1 MVNQKKTKGVIGIL
15 TGGGD
20 VPGLNPAIRAV
31 TIRANREGYRVIGL
45 RRGWAGLIEIIRDSK
60 ANNSNC
66 YQELT
71 DDIVNKAGRTGGT
84 FLHTSRTRPSHVSKA
99 NVPEHLQDTYNADM
113 NDLTPEVIKN
123 LEWLGI
129 DYLIP
134 IGGDDTLS
142 YGVHLYRKGIKVIAI
157 PKTMDND
164 VPGTDYCIGFSTC
177 VSRTIQMTNTLR
189 TSAGSHERIM
199 VIEVF
204 GRYAGFTAML
214 PTMAGAAHRCVIPEY
229 EFDIDLLTRLLV
241 EDRNHN
247 PSKYS
252 IVLVSEGAM
261 FKGGEMIFAGSER
274 DAYGHAKLGGIG
286 DLVSDQIKD
295 LSAKYNNGKTINII
309 NQKLGYMVRG
319 GDPDALDS
327 IVPMA
332 YGNLALDLI
341 LKGLHGRIVVLKNG
355 RYDNVPLDVVT
366 SSKKIVKVS
375 EHYNTERLRPHYHS
389 FEMKPFL
396 LMASDT

>member
-1 MVNQKKTKGVIGIL
+1 MATPKTKGVIAIL

-31 TIRANREGYRVIGL
+31 TIRANREGYKVIGL
-45 RRGWAGLIEIIRDSK
+45 RRGWAGISEIIRDNK
-60 ANNSNC
+60 ADNSNC
-66 YQELT
+66 YELLT
-71 DDIVNKAGRTGGT
+71 DNIVNKAGRTGGT
-84 FLHTSRTRPSHVSKA
+84 FLHTSRTRPSHMSKDS
-99 NVPEHLQDTYNADM
+99 VPEHLQGTYNAEM
-113 NDLTPEVIKN
+113 NDITPEIIKN

-142 YGVHLYRKGIKVIAI
+142 YAVHLYRQGVKVIAI

-177 VSRTIQMTNTLR
+177 VTRTIQMTNSLR
-189 TSAGSHERIM
+189 TSAGSHERFL
-199 VIEVF
+199 VLEVF

-214 PTMAGAAHRCVIPEY
+214 PTMAGSANRCVIPEY
-229 EFDIDLLTRLLV
+229 KFDIDLLAKLLV

-261 FKGGEMIFAGSER
+261 FEGGEMIFTDSER

-286 DLVSDQIKD
+286 DVVSQKLKE
-295 LSAKYNNGKTINII
+295 LSPKYNNGKTINVI

-355 RYDNVPLDVVT
+355 RYDNVPIDVVT
-366 SSKKIVKVS
+366 SSKKIVNVAAN
-375 EHYNTERLRPHYHS
+375 YNTERLRPIYHS
-389 FEMKPFL
+389 FQMKPFL
-396 LMASDT
+396 LMASDD